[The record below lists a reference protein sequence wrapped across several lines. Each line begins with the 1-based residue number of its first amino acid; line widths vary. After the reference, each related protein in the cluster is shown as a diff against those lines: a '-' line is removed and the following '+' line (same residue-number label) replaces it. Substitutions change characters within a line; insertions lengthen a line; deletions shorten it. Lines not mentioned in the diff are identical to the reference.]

1 MKKDLKELL
10 TAPKPRHR
18 KREKAGGRYAS
29 SLPCD
34 ACGKPAGTDPL
45 SDDEV
50 MEATGSSLG
59 LVLCDRKTCEKKRDA
74 LGVAERASL
83 YASMRA
89 RG

>member
-1 MKKDLKELL
+1 VKKDLEALL
-10 TAPKPRHR
+10 ASPKPRHR
-18 KREKAGGRYAS
+18 KRERAGGRYATS
-29 SLPCD
+29 PPCD
-34 ACGKPAGTDPL
+34 ACGKPGGTDPL

-74 LGVAERASL
+74 LGVAERAAL
-83 YASMRA
+83 YAATRA